1 MSALSHTSGV
11 PRQGAMWQEA
21 VSPLTQ
27 QVPVYFL
34 PRVLDWLHSLHSSYC
49 SKEAPV
55 PLVTLADELLIGR
68 RLGFYDLFIIKHIR
82 GRLSKSGS
90 VLAPPRKDG

>member
-11 PRQGAMWQEA
+11 TRQGTMWQEA

-34 PRVLDWLHSLHSSYC
+34 PQVLDGLHSLHSSYC
-49 SKEAPV
+49 SKEAPG
-55 PLVTLADELLIGR
+55 PLVTLADELLTGR
-68 RLGFYDLFIIKHIR
+68 RLGFYDL
-82 GRLSKSGS
+82 L
-90 VLAPPRKDG
+90 LYN